1 MSRFYSESYKWSL
14 YEKYRTG
21 FTLPEICEISGIT
34 DKPLREWFRRFD
46 IQYAQANQIGIRSS
60 RLEIICLAEQVKKKR
75 AELMLLQS
83 DSAIGRIPEPQRIA
97 CAFPL
102 VNCYGPNQVCQSLK
116 IRKSNLFY
124 HLLRKPE
131 VTAYEK
137 RNQELR
143 PAIQKICD
151 ASPKRI
157 GADKIRQQLMA
168 QNFSVSKRKV
178 LELLKEISPCEKPL
192 KKDVDHSADWQVSR
206 TNILA
211 RQFSPTKPNMVWLSD
226 ITEIKTD
233 SGKCYLCVVLDL
245 FARRIISARLSVTE
259 DTSLVCCT
267 FQDAFYSRER
277 PEGVIF
283 HSDQGGQYVSHDF
296 RNLLCGHK
304 VRQSFSA
311 PGVPYD
317 NAPMESFFGSL
328 KTEEIHRFRYHGLTD
343 LTDSLKEYLDFYNN
357 RRSHSYIGNL
367 TPVQAEELYYKKQS
381 TVEHP
386 TDCAVSV

>member
-1 MSRFYSESYKWSL
+1 MSRFYSETYKWSL

-21 FTLPEICEISGIT
+21 FTLTEICEISGIT

-46 IQYAQANQIGIRSS
+46 MQYAQANQMSIKVAQ
-60 RLEIICLAEQVKKKR
+60 LETNCLAEQLKKKR
-75 AELMLLQS
+75 AELTLLQS
-83 DSAIGRIPEPQRIA
+83 DSAIGGIPETLRIA
-97 CAFPL
+97 CASPL
-102 VNCYGPNQVCQSLK
+102 VNRYGPNRVCQSLK

-137 RNQELR
+137 HNQELW

-151 ASPKRI
+151 TTHKRI
-157 GADKIRQQLMA
+157 GADKMRQQLMA

-178 LELLKEISPCEKPL
+178 LELLKEISPCEKPP
-192 KKDVDHSADWQVSR
+192 KKDADHSIDWQVSR

-211 RQFSPTKPNMVWLSD
+211 RHFSPTKPNMVWLSD

-267 FQDAFYSRER
+267 FQDAFESRGK

-296 RNLLCGHK
+296 RNLLCGYK
-304 VRQSFSA
+304 VRQSFSD

-328 KTEEIHRFRYHGLTD
+328 KTEEVYRFRYHGLTD

-357 RRSHSYIGNL
+357 RRPHSYIGNL

-386 TDCAVSV
+386 TDCAVSE

>member
-1 MSRFYSESYKWSL
+1 MSRFYSETYKWSL
-14 YEKYRTG
+14 YEKYRAG
-21 FTLPEICEISGIT
+21 FTLKEICEISGIT

-46 IQYAQANQIGIRSS
+46 MQYAQANQMSIKAAQ
-60 RLEIICLAEQVKKKR
+60 LETICLAEQLKKKR
-75 AELMLLQS
+75 AELTILQS
-83 DSAIGRIPEPQRIA
+83 DSAIGGIPETLRIA
-97 CAFPL
+97 CASPL
-102 VNCYGPNQVCQSLK
+102 VNRYGPNQVCQSLK

-124 HLLRKPE
+124 HMLRKPK

-137 RNQELR
+137 HNQELR

-151 ASPKRI
+151 TTHKRI

-178 LELLKEISPCEKPL
+178 LELLKEILPCEKPP
-192 KKDVDHSADWQVSR
+192 KKDADHSIDWQVSR

-211 RQFSPTKPNMVWLSD
+211 RQFSPTRPNMVWLSD
-226 ITEIKTD
+226 ITEIKTN

-245 FARRIISARLSVTE
+245 FARQIISARLSAAE
-259 DTSLVCCT
+259 NTSLVCRT
-267 FQDAFYSRER
+267 FQDAFYSREK

-304 VRQSFSA
+304 VRQSFSD

-328 KTEEIHRFRYHGLTD
+328 KTEEVYRFRYHGLTD

-357 RRSHSYIGNL
+357 RRPHSYIGNL

-386 TDCAVSV
+386 TNCAASV

>member
-1 MSRFYSESYKWSL
+1 MSRFYSEAYKWSL

-21 FTLPEICEISGIT
+21 FTLTEICEISGIT

-46 IQYAQANQIGIRSS
+46 MQYAQANQMSIKEAQ
-60 RLEIICLAEQVKKKR
+60 LEIICLAEQLKKKR
-75 AELMLLQS
+75 AELTLLQS
-83 DSAIGRIPEPQRIA
+83 DSAIGGIPETLRIA
-97 CAFPL
+97 CASLL
-102 VNCYGPNQVCQSLK
+102 VSRYGPNRVCQSLK

-124 HLLRKPE
+124 HLLRKPT

-137 RNQELR
+137 HNQGLR

-151 ASPKRI
+151 TTHKRI

-178 LELLKEISPCEKPL
+178 LELLKEISPCEKPP
-192 KKDVDHSADWQVSR
+192 KKGADHSIDWQVSR

-245 FARRIISARLSVTE
+245 FARRIVSARLSAAE
-259 DTSLVCCT
+259 DTSLVCRT
-267 FQDAFYSRER
+267 FQDAFYSREK

-304 VRQSFSA
+304 VRQSFSD

-328 KTEEIHRFRYHGLTD
+328 KTEEVHRFLYHGLTD

-357 RRSHSYIGNL
+357 RRPHSYIGNL

-386 TDCAVSV
+386 TDYAASV

>member
-1 MSRFYSESYKWSL
+1 MSRFYSEAYKWSL
-14 YEKYRTG
+14 YEKYRAG
-21 FTLPEICEISGIT
+21 FSLTEICEISGIT

-46 IQYAQANQIGIRSS
+46 MQYAQANQISISSS
-60 RLEIICLAEQVKKKR
+60 RINIICLAKQVKKKR

-83 DSAIGRIPEPQRIA
+83 DFAIGRIPESQRIA
-97 CAFPL
+97 SAFPL
-102 VNCYGPNQVCQSLK
+102 VNLYGPNQVCQSLK

-137 RNQELR
+137 HNQELR

-151 ASPKRI
+151 TSPKRI
-157 GADKIRQQLMA
+157 GADKIRQQLMTL
-168 QNFSVSKRKV
+168 NFSVSKRKV
-178 LELLKEISPCEKPL
+178 LELLKEISPYEKPP
-192 KKDVDHSADWQVSR
+192 KKGADHSTGWRASR

-245 FARRIISARLSVTE
+245 FARRIISARLSAAE
-259 DTSLVCCT
+259 DTSLVCRT
-267 FQDAFYSRER
+267 FQDAFYSREK

-304 VRQSFSA
+304 VRQSFSD

-328 KTEEIHRFRYHGLTD
+328 KTEEIHRFRYHGITD
-343 LTDSLKEYLDFYNN
+343 LTDSLKEYLDFYNSK
-357 RRSHSYIGNL
+357 RPHSSIDNL
-367 TPVQAEELYYKKQS
+367 TPVQAEELYYKKQNA
-381 TVEHP
+381 VEHSA
-386 TDCAVSV
+386 DCVPFT

>member
-1 MSRFYSESYKWSL
+1 M
-14 YEKYRTG
+14 
-21 FTLPEICEISGIT
+21 
-34 DKPLREWFRRFD
+34 
-46 IQYAQANQIGIRSS
+46 QYAQANQMSIKAAQ
-60 RLEIICLAEQVKKKR
+60 LETICLAEQFKKKR
-75 AELMLLQS
+75 AELTLLQS
-83 DSAIGRIPEPQRIA
+83 DSAIGGIPETLRIA
-97 CAFPL
+97 CASPL
-102 VNCYGPNQVCQSLK
+102 VNRYGPNRVCQSLK

-137 RNQELR
+137 HNQELR

-151 ASPKRI
+151 TTHKRI

-178 LELLKEISPCEKPL
+178 LELLKEILPCEKPP
-192 KKDVDHSADWQVSR
+192 KKDADHSIDWQVSR

-245 FARRIISARLSVTE
+245 FARRIISARLSAAE
-259 DTSLVCCT
+259 DTSLVCRT
-267 FQDAFYSRER
+267 FQDAFYSREK

-304 VRQSFSA
+304 VRQSFSD

-328 KTEEIHRFRYHGLTD
+328 KTEEVYRFRYHGLTD

-357 RRSHSYIGNL
+357 RRPHSYIGNL

-386 TDCAVSV
+386 TNCAASV

>member
-1 MSRFYSESYKWSL
+1 MSRFYSEAYKWSL

-21 FTLPEICEISGIT
+21 FTLTEICEISGIT

-46 IQYAQANQIGIRSS
+46 MQYAQANQMSIKEAQ
-60 RLEIICLAEQVKKKR
+60 LEIICLAEQLKKKR
-75 AELMLLQS
+75 AELTLLQS
-83 DSAIGRIPEPQRIA
+83 DSAIGRIPETLRIA
-97 CAFPL
+97 CASLL
-102 VNCYGPNQVCQSLK
+102 VSRYGSNRVCQSLK

-124 HLLRKPE
+124 HLLRKPK

-137 RNQELR
+137 HNQELR

-151 ASPKRI
+151 TSPKRI

-178 LELLKEISPCEKPL
+178 LELLKEILPCEKPP
-192 KKDVDHSADWQVSR
+192 KKDTNHSIDWQVSR

-245 FARRIISARLSVTE
+245 FARRTISTRLSAAE
-259 DTSLVCCT
+259 DTSLVCRT
-267 FQDAFYSRER
+267 FQDAFYSREK

-304 VRQSFSA
+304 VQQSFSDS
-311 PGVPYD
+311 GVPYD

-328 KTEEIHRFRYHGLTD
+328 KTEEVYRFRYHGLTD

-357 RRSHSYIGNL
+357 RRPHSYIGNL

-386 TDCAVSV
+386 TDCAASV